1 MELFVWNNEVY
12 LFIVNN
18 KKEEEGVEYC
28 YRILVTNKYINRY
41 ETYENNY
48 HNEIEINE

>member
-12 LFIVNN
+12 FFIVN

-28 YRILVTNKYINRY
+28 YRILVTNKYIRKIWY
-41 ETYENNY
+41 IREQLS
-48 HNEIEINE
+48 